1 MAEAEIVTMDI
12 KTLEQFDKSLKK
24 LSEQGL
30 RGRTGGLSK
39 AQVKGF
45 WNRAA
50 TAAKT
55 EAVKRAP
62 ASGKSGKAE
71 WTKGSAHGFTAFL
84 PRDQQQKHIRL
95 YEYKGEHGWFRKKGS
110 IRHRAWK
117 TGQGVTLTLSGK
129 STKVDKAYTHVVGNF
144 ATWNVRR
151 MAGGKSK
158 TLNVRPWLVEGI
170 NAVGP
175 RIGRQYTKLISDSL
189 NTEIK
194 KGQTR
199 R

>member
-1 MAEAEIVTMDI
+1 MAQAEVVTMDI
-12 KTLEQFDKSLKK
+12 KTLEKFDKSLRK

-50 TAAKT
+50 TAAKA

-62 ASGKSGKAE
+62 ASGKKGDAYWSKKKAG
-71 WTKGSAHGFTAFL
+71 TGVGGTTY
-84 PRDQQQKHIRL
+84 R
-95 YEYKGEHGWFRKKGS
+95 YKGEHGWFRKPGS

-129 STKVDKAYTHVVGNF
+129 SKNVDKEYTHVVGNF

-151 MAGGKSK
+151 IAGGRSK
-158 TLNVRPWLVEGI
+158 ILDVRPWLVEGI
-170 NAVGP
+170 NVVGP
-175 RIGRQYTKLISDSL
+175 STGRQYTKLIADSL
-189 NTEIK
+189 QTEIE
-194 KGQTR
+194 KGQHR
-199 R
+199 

>member
-1 MAEAEIVTMDI
+1 MDV

-24 LSEQGL
+24 LSDQGL

-39 AQVKGF
+39 TQVKGF

-50 TAAKT
+50 TAAKS

-62 ASGKSGKAE
+62 KSGKTGE
-71 WTKGSAHGFTAFL
+71 TYWTKKKAGTGAGGTTY
-84 PRDQQQKHIRL
+84 RYQGK
-95 YEYKGEHGWFRKKGS
+95 HGWFKQKGS
-110 IRHRAWK
+110 IRHKAWK

-129 STKVDKAYTHVVGNF
+129 SKNVDSEYTHVVGNF

-151 MAGGKSK
+151 TAGGRSK
-158 TLNVRPWLVEGI
+158 TLNARPWLVEGI

-175 RIGRQYTKLISDSL
+175 RTGRQYTKLISDSL
-189 NTEIK
+189 QTEIQ

-199 R
+199 Q